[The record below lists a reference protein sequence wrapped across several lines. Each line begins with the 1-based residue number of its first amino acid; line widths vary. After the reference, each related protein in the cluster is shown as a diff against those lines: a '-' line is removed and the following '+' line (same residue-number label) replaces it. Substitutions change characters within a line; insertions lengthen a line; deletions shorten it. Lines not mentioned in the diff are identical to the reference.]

1 MTRWR
6 LARYFGGVALVS
18 LSIAACGEKPTK
30 YTTTVE
36 IIQVQ
41 RLGGGQDPKAPPGM
55 LDIELKYADCPGDA
69 RRVMRGDKTF
79 SQCGAKFKKG
89 DKVPAEIVLTYSTER
104 SQYRSELVRLDDCE
118 VKLDPKEEANYE
130 TVQDCKDLVSS
141 GAVVGVHCDR
151 TRNKDLVA
159 KCPWLKRR

>member
-1 MTRWR
+1 MTRLHR
-6 LARYFGGVALVS
+6 VTYFAGVLALS
-18 LSIAACGEKPTK
+18 LSSAACGEKPQK
-30 YTTTVE
+30 FTTTVE
-36 IIQVQ
+36 IVGVQ
-41 RLGGGQDPKAPPGM
+41 RLGGNQDPKAPPPLM
-55 LDIELKYADCPGDA
+55 DLELKYADCPGDA
-69 RRVMRGDKTF
+69 RRVMRGDKAF

-89 DKVPAEIVLTYSTER
+89 DKVPAELVLSYSSER
-104 SQYRSELVRLDDCE
+104 SQYRSELVRLADCE

-130 TVQDCKDLVSS
+130 TVQDCKDLMAS